1 MIKTKTFVVETEAT
15 LRGTNNAA
23 EQLDDMIEKFIEEK
37 TYRCTSRCTSFNVI
51 NIQYSP
57 TIVAVGERLQ
67 YWYPSAMIVYD
78 EA

>member
-1 MIKTKTFVVETEAT
+1 MIKTKTFVVETST
-15 LRGTNNAA
+15 SYNCTDNAVK
-23 EQLDDMIEKFIEEK
+23 ELDDMINKFIEEK
-37 TYRCTSRCTSFNVI
+37 TAECTSFKVI

-67 YWYPSAMIVYD
+67 RWYPSAMLVYD

>member
-1 MIKTKTFVVETEAT
+1 MIKTKTFVVETIGSFRDT
-15 LRGTNNAA
+15 HDAA
-23 EQLDDMIEKFIEEK
+23 EQLDDMIEKFIKEK
-37 TYRCTSRCTSFNVI
+37 TAECTSFNVI

>member
-37 TYRCTSRCTSFNVI
+37 TYRCTSFNVI

-57 TIVAVGERLQ
+57 TIVAVSERVQ
-67 YWYPSAMIVYD
+67 CWYPSAMIVYD

>member
-1 MIKTKTFVVETEAT
+1 MIKTKTFVVKTST
-15 LRGTNNAA
+15 SYNGTDDAA
-23 EQLDDMIEKFIEEK
+23 KLLDDMINKFIEEK
-37 TYRCTSRCTSFNVI
+37 TAECTSFKVS

-67 YWYPSAMIVYD
+67 YWYPSAMLVYD

>member
-1 MIKTKTFVVETEAT
+1 MIKTKTFVVETSTSYHNTDA
-15 LRGTNNAA
+15 AA

-37 TYRCTSRCTSFNVI
+37 TAECTSFNVI

-57 TIVAVGERLQ
+57 TIVAESGRSPR
-67 YWYPSAMIVYD
+67 WYPSAMLVYY

>member
-1 MIKTKTFVVETEAT
+1 MIKTKTFVVETST
-15 LRGTNNAA
+15 SYNCTDNAVK
-23 EQLDDMIEKFIEEK
+23 ELDDMINKFIEEK
-37 TYRCTSRCTSFNVI
+37 TAECTSFKVI

-57 TIVAVGERLQ
+57 TIVAVSERLQ

>member
-1 MIKTKTFVVETEAT
+1 MIKTKTFVVKTST
-15 LRGTNNAA
+15 SYNGTDDAA
-23 EQLDDMIEKFIEEK
+23 KLLDDMINKFIEEK
-37 TYRCTSRCTSFNVI
+37 TAECTSFKVS

-57 TIVAVGERLQ
+57 TIVAVSERLL